1 LNLLTNVCQ
10 YGYDTKKVIANL
22 LRIRPL
28 EKREKQLKN
37 SSRLLEK
44 HSAKYERIV
53 PFTEQILAMGI
64 RIDQLLSFNIV
75 INETAETYNL
85 PISAAAFHVI
95 KEIEDYRKII
105 GLKKELSRLS
115 AQIYVMNDFLDR
127 KNKAIN
133 ALISLQN

>member
-1 LNLLTNVCQ
+1 
-10 YGYDTKKVIANL
+10 
-22 LRIRPL
+22 
-28 EKREKQLKN
+28 
-37 SSRLLEK
+37 
-44 HSAKYERIV
+44 
-53 PFTEQILAMGI
+53 MGI
-64 RIDQLLSFNIV
+64 RIDQLLSFNIL

-95 KEIEDYRKII
+95 KEIEDYRNII

-133 ALISLQN
+133 ALISLQNWGITEDEILRVCKSLNMNRVEFAASIPS